1 MSSKQMVN
9 VSEGICFRL
18 ANVVFLQRQS
28 EQTGLQISLD
38 WRWQNF
44 SINLLNVLIMSKS
57 YKVAKKTINMGEKK
71 GQTVFSVRP
80 YSYGTLTTE
89 EVANQIAVESTATPA
104 DVKAV
109 LDRYAYY
116 VKENLKKGY
125 DIELLGFGK
134 LFIRFI
140 TGKAV
145 EDESKANAKLVKSLV
160 PAFRP
165 SFTKLQNGSRIYNLL
180 PVSIELVKYGEE
192 KKDKTDGETTG
203 GETTGGETAGGGSG
217 TEAGGTGSENGDGL
231 E

>member
-1 MSSKQMVN
+1 
-9 VSEGICFRL
+9 
-18 ANVVFLQRQS
+18 
-28 EQTGLQISLD
+28 
-38 WRWQNF
+38 
-44 SINLLNVLIMSKS
+44 MSKS
-57 YKVAKKTINMGEKK
+57 YKVAKKTINMGDKK
-71 GQTVFSVRP
+71 GQTVYSVRP

-89 EVANQIAVESTATPA
+89 EVANQIAAESTATPA

-180 PVSIELVKYGEE
+180 PASIELVKYGDE
-192 KKDKTDGETTG
+192 KKDKPTGGTTDEEKKPTTGDSTNGGENTG
-203 GETTGGETAGGGSG
+203 GESTGGENAGGSEN
-217 TEAGGTGSENGDGL
+217 TGGTGSESGDNVNF
-231 E
+231 

>member
-1 MSSKQMVN
+1 
-9 VSEGICFRL
+9 
-18 ANVVFLQRQS
+18 
-28 EQTGLQISLD
+28 
-38 WRWQNF
+38 
-44 SINLLNVLIMSKS
+44 MSKS

-180 PVSIELVKYGEE
+180 PASIELVKYGEE

-203 GETTGGETAGGGSG
+203 SETTGGETAGGGSG

>member
-1 MSSKQMVN
+1 
-9 VSEGICFRL
+9 
-18 ANVVFLQRQS
+18 
-28 EQTGLQISLD
+28 
-38 WRWQNF
+38 
-44 SINLLNVLIMSKS
+44 
-57 YKVAKKTINMGEKK
+57 MGEKK
-71 GQTVFSVRP
+71 GQTLFSVRP

-165 SFTKLQNGSRIYNLL
+165 SFTKLQNGTRLYNLI
-180 PVSIELVKYGEE
+180 PDSIELVKYGEE
-192 KKDKTDGETTG
+192 KKDKPTG
-203 GETTGGETAGGGSG
+203 GTTDEEKKPTTSNSTNGGENAGGENAGGENTGGSENT
-217 TEAGGTGSENGDGL
+217 GGTGSESGDNVNF
-231 E
+231 

>member
-1 MSSKQMVN
+1 
-9 VSEGICFRL
+9 
-18 ANVVFLQRQS
+18 
-28 EQTGLQISLD
+28 
-38 WRWQNF
+38 
-44 SINLLNVLIMSKS
+44 MSKS
-57 YKVAKKTINMGEKK
+57 YKVAKKTINMGDKK
-71 GQTVFSVRP
+71 GQTVYSVRP

-180 PVSIELVKYGEE
+180 PASIELVKYGDEKKDNPTGGTTDEE
-192 KKDKTDGETTG
+192 KKPTTGDSTNGGENAGGESTG
-203 GETTGGETAGGGSG
+203 GESTGGSENT
-217 TEAGGTGSENGDGL
+217 GGTGSESGDNVNF
-231 E
+231 

>member
-1 MSSKQMVN
+1 
-9 VSEGICFRL
+9 
-18 ANVVFLQRQS
+18 
-28 EQTGLQISLD
+28 
-38 WRWQNF
+38 
-44 SINLLNVLIMSKS
+44 MSKS
-57 YKVAKKTINMGEKK
+57 YKVAKKTINMGDKK
-71 GQTVFSVRP
+71 GQTVYSVRP

-145 EDESKANAKLVKSLV
+145 KDESKANAKLVKTLV

-165 SFTKLQNGSRIYNLL
+165 SFTKLQNGSRLYNLL

-192 KKDKTDGETTG
+192 KKDKTTDGTTDEEKKPTTG
-203 GETTGGETAGGGSG
+203 DTTQGGGSEN
-217 TEAGGTGSENGDGL
+217 TGGTGYENGDSGDLGL
-231 E
+231 

>member
-1 MSSKQMVN
+1 
-9 VSEGICFRL
+9 
-18 ANVVFLQRQS
+18 
-28 EQTGLQISLD
+28 
-38 WRWQNF
+38 
-44 SINLLNVLIMSKS
+44 MSKS
-57 YKVAKKTINMGEKK
+57 YKVAKKTINMGDKK
-71 GQTVFSVRP
+71 GQTVYSVRP

-180 PVSIELVKYGEE
+180 PASIELVKYGDEKKANPTVGTTDEE
-192 KKDKTDGETTG
+192 KKPTTG
-203 GETTGGETAGGGSG
+203 DSTNGGENAGGESTGGSENT
-217 TEAGGTGSENGDGL
+217 GGTGSESGDNVNF
-231 E
+231 

>member
-1 MSSKQMVN
+1 
-9 VSEGICFRL
+9 
-18 ANVVFLQRQS
+18 
-28 EQTGLQISLD
+28 
-38 WRWQNF
+38 
-44 SINLLNVLIMSKS
+44 MSKS
-57 YKVAKKTINMGEKK
+57 YKVAKKTINMGDKK
-71 GQTVFSVRP
+71 GQTVYSVRP

-180 PVSIELVKYGEE
+180 PASIELVKYGDEKKDNPTGGTTDEE
-192 KKDKTDGETTG
+192 KKPTTG
-203 GETTGGETAGGGSG
+203 DSNGGENAGGESSGGENTGGSENT
-217 TEAGGTGSENGDGL
+217 GGTGSESGDNVNF
-231 E
+231 

>member
-1 MSSKQMVN
+1 
-9 VSEGICFRL
+9 
-18 ANVVFLQRQS
+18 
-28 EQTGLQISLD
+28 
-38 WRWQNF
+38 
-44 SINLLNVLIMSKS
+44 MSKS
-57 YKVAKKTINMGEKK
+57 YKVAKKTINMGDKK
-71 GQTVFSVRP
+71 GQTVYSVRP

-145 EDESKANAKLVKSLV
+145 EDESKANAKLVKSFV

-165 SFTKLQNGSRIYNLL
+165 SFTKLKNGSRIYNLL
-180 PVSIELVKYGEE
+180 PASIELVKYGDE
-192 KKDKTDGETTG
+192 KKDNPTGGTTDGEKKPTTGDSTNGGENAGGESTG
-203 GETTGGETAGGGSG
+203 GENTGGSENAGGSEN
-217 TEAGGTGSENGDGL
+217 TGGTGSESGDNVNF
-231 E
+231 

>member
-1 MSSKQMVN
+1 
-9 VSEGICFRL
+9 
-18 ANVVFLQRQS
+18 
-28 EQTGLQISLD
+28 
-38 WRWQNF
+38 
-44 SINLLNVLIMSKS
+44 MSKS

-71 GQTVFSVRP
+71 GQTLFSVRP

-125 DIELLGFGK
+125 DIELFGFGK
-134 LFIRFI
+134 LYLRFL

-145 EDESKANAKLVKSLV
+145 EKEKDATAKLVKSIL

-165 SFTKLQNGSRIYNLL
+165 SYYLLKNGSRVYNLI
-180 PVSIELVKYGEE
+180 PDSIELVKYGDE
-192 KKDKTDGETTG
+192 KKDKPTGGTTDGEKKPTTGDSTNGGENTG
-203 GETTGGETAGGGSG
+203 GESTGGENAGGENTGGSEN
-217 TEAGGTGSENGDGL
+217 TGGTGSESGDNVNF
-231 E
+231 

>member
-1 MSSKQMVN
+1 
-9 VSEGICFRL
+9 
-18 ANVVFLQRQS
+18 
-28 EQTGLQISLD
+28 
-38 WRWQNF
+38 
-44 SINLLNVLIMSKS
+44 MSKS
-57 YKVAKKTINMGEKK
+57 YKVAKKTMNMGPKEGK
-71 GQTVFSVRP
+71 TVYSVRP

-134 LFIRFI
+134 LYIRFI

-145 EDESKANAKLVKSLV
+145 EDVNKANAKLVKSLV

-180 PVSIELVKYGEE
+180 PGSIELVKYGEE
-192 KKDKTDGETTG
+192 KKDGATDGTTDPDTKPSDKGDNTQGGGSENG
-203 GETTGGETAGGGSG
+203 GENAGTAGGG
-217 TEAGGTGSENGDGL
+217 TDAGSDGNMG
-231 E
+231 